1 MGTNGGPPLPGPTLG
16 TLVGVIC
23 GYGVGVAVPGEP
35 GSGAGLVG
43 MVCNCWACTAVIESA
58 AKAMTVR
65 MVRFING
72 SVGLVVC
79 LQATPN
85 GACLPSPLMPISPQ
99 VSPMKRFVL
108 LDTTPIPENGGALCL
123 FEYGEDFV
131 IKIQGG
137 DGGQLMN
144 TRMHGSE
151 DALAEIPCRK
161 VAGRPNSRVLIG
173 GLGMGFT
180 LASAL
185 KHLGKTAEVVVAELV
200 PGVVEWNRGPLG
212 EKAGNPLLDPR
223 TVIRMEDV
231 AKVLQAEPQGFDAIM
246 LDVDNGPEGL
256 TQKANSWLYSAGGL
270 SACAK
275 ALRPKGV
282 LAVWSASADRQFS
295 DKLKKAGFKAEEVQV
310 FAHGNK
316 GTRHTIWIAEKLK
329 G

>member
-1 MGTNGGPPLPGPTLG
+1 
-16 TLVGVIC
+16 
-23 GYGVGVAVPGEP
+23 
-35 GSGAGLVG
+35 
-43 MVCNCWACTAVIESA
+43 
-58 AKAMTVR
+58 
-65 MVRFING
+65 
-72 SVGLVVC
+72 
-79 LQATPN
+79 
-85 GACLPSPLMPISPQ
+85 
-99 VSPMKRFVL
+99 MKRFVL
-108 LDTTPIPENGGALCL
+108 LDTTPIPNNGGALCL
-123 FEYGEDFV
+123 FEYGDDFV

-161 VAGRPNSRVLIG
+161 VAGRPGSRVLIG

-180 LASAL
+180 LAAAL

-200 PGVVEWNRGPLG
+200 PGVVEWNRGALG
-212 EKAGNPLLDPR
+212 EKSGRPLLDPR
-223 TVIRMEDV
+223 TVIRQDDV
-231 AKVLQAEPQGFDAIM
+231 ANVLQAEPQGFDAIM

-270 SACAK
+270 NACAR

-295 DKLKKAGFKAEEVQV
+295 DKLRKAGFKAEEVQV

-316 GTRHTIWIAEKLK
+316 GTRHTIWIAEKLAEK
-329 G
+329 R

>member
-1 MGTNGGPPLPGPTLG
+1 
-16 TLVGVIC
+16 
-23 GYGVGVAVPGEP
+23 
-35 GSGAGLVG
+35 
-43 MVCNCWACTAVIESA
+43 
-58 AKAMTVR
+58 
-65 MVRFING
+65 
-72 SVGLVVC
+72 
-79 LQATPN
+79 
-85 GACLPSPLMPISPQ
+85 
-99 VSPMKRFVL
+99 MKRFVL

-185 KHLGKTAEVVVAELV
+185 KHLGKSAEVVVAELV

-212 EKAGNPLLDPR
+212 EKSGRPLLDPR
-223 TVIRMEDV
+223 TVIRQEDV
-231 AKVLQAEPQGFDAIM
+231 ANVLQSEPNGFDAIM

-256 TQKANSWLYSAGGL
+256 TQKANSWLYSAAGL
-270 SACAK
+270 NACAK
-275 ALRPKGV
+275 ALRLKGV

>member
-1 MGTNGGPPLPGPTLG
+1 
-16 TLVGVIC
+16 
-23 GYGVGVAVPGEP
+23 
-35 GSGAGLVG
+35 
-43 MVCNCWACTAVIESA
+43 
-58 AKAMTVR
+58 
-65 MVRFING
+65 
-72 SVGLVVC
+72 
-79 LQATPN
+79 
-85 GACLPSPLMPISPQ
+85 
-99 VSPMKRFVL
+99 MKRFVL
-108 LDTTPIPENGGALCL
+108 LDTIPIPENGGALCL

-161 VAGRPNSRVLIG
+161 VAGRPQSRVLIG

-212 EKAGNPLLDPR
+212 EKSGNPLQDPR

-231 AKVLQAEPQGFDAIM
+231 AKVLQAEPNGFDAIM

-282 LAVWSASADRQFS
+282 LAVWSASADKQFS
-295 DKLKKAGFKAEEVQV
+295 DKLRKAGFKAEEVQV

-316 GTRHTIWIAEKLK
+316 GTRHTIWIAEKIK